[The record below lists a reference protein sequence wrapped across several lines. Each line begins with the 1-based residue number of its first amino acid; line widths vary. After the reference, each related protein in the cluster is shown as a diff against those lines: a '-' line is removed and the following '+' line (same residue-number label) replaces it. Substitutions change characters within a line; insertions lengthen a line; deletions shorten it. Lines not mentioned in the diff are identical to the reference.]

1 MWRRKA
7 RCLCSFADEAHQ
19 AAHQHGVRW
28 EWLKWRL
35 GGDTNTTP
43 ARGAIFMDFHQISCV
58 VITIRTAWK
67 FCIGTVSFNGFDVS
81 VDSTETSTDM
91 TIQRTYEPT
100 DLASKHSESKR
111 ARILYPYQVTELVLV
126 SIPSRTAA
134 ARSARVIG
142 PPAAGTKVALG
153 GAQLPTPPPM
163 YRRNKQRPSR
173 ARGWP
178 LWDAQAGSYSCA

>member
-58 VITIRTAWK
+58 VITIRSAWK

-81 VDSTETSTDM
+81 VASKETSTDM
-91 TIQRTYEPT
+91 AIQRTYEPT

-142 PPAAGTKVALG
+142 PPAAAPNSQTLAFC
-153 GAQLPTPPPM
+153 GAPLVRLTSDCPDRRPPSST
-163 YRRNKQRPSR
+163 RRQYT
-173 ARGWP
+173 AEAEVG
-178 LWDAQAGSYSCA
+178 